1 MKKKAVFVFG
11 YNEYGLEIAKN
22 VSFKFDNIVIFSLD
36 EIKEDDKKNLD
47 YEFKLYDISED
58 WGSLSDE
65 YDMQN
70 SIIFCALRDEA
81 ENIFLTISLRT
92 GFNDTFI
99 ISLANNHE
107 DANKLKMAGASKVI
121 PIVETTAGIITD
133 MLKKPVI
140 TDVLHKIL
148 YEDGMLKIAQI
159 SIDDSSHFRTQYPA
173 DIEWSRD
180 HGILVISVIH
190 EDGSSEFIYSSKSKN
205 QYIKDGDTLVVVGYQ
220 YDIEN
225 FKRLVKA

>member
-1 MKKKAVFVFG
+1 MKKAVFIFG

-22 VSFKFDNIVIFSLD
+22 VNCNFDNIVIFSLD
-36 EIKEDDKKNLD
+36 NIKEEDKENFD
-47 YEFKLYDISED
+47 YEFKVYDISED
-58 WGSLSDE
+58 WSCLTTE
-65 YDMQN
+65 YDMKN

-92 GFNDTFI
+92 SFKDIFI

-107 DANKLKMAGASKVI
+107 DSDKLKMAGASKVI
-121 PIVETTAGIITD
+121 PIAETTAGIITD
-133 MLKKPVI
+133 MLEKPII

-159 SIDDSSHFRTQYPA
+159 TIDDDTLFKSQYPA
-173 DIEWSRD
+173 DIKWSRD

-190 EDGSSEFIYSSKSKN
+190 ENGSSEFIYSSKSKN

-220 YDIEN
+220 ADIEN
-225 FKRLVKA
+225 FKRLVRI